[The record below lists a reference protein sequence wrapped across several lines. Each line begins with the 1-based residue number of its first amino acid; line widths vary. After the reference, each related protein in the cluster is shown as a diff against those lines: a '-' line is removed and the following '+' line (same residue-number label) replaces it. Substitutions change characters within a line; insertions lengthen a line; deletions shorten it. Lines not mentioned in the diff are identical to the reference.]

1 MERLKLKV
9 SPKGQITLPS
19 RLRHKLSIGDYV
31 YVSVQK
37 DKAVLEPVSL
47 IDEFDE
53 FDDLIL
59 RDVKKEGYAGREA
72 AAKVKEKKRALLKA
86 LEQEL
91 QESMAEADRD
101 WEEGNTVT
109 LWPRKE

>member
-1 MERLKLKV
+1 MERVKLKV
-9 SPKGQITLPS
+9 SPKGQITLP
-19 RLRHKLSIGDYV
+19 RKLRHKLSIGDYV
-31 YVSVQK
+31 YVNVHK

-47 IDEFDE
+47 IDEFD
-53 FDDLIL
+53 DLIR
-59 RDVKKEGYAGREA
+59 RDVKKEGYTGREA
-72 AAKVKEKKRALLKA
+72 AAKAKEKKRALLKA

-91 QESMAEADRD
+91 KESVAEADRD

>member
-9 SPKGQITLPS
+9 SPKGQITLPKK
-19 RLRHKLSIGDYV
+19 LRHMLSIGDYV
-31 YVSVQK
+31 YVNVQK

-47 IDEFDE
+47 IDEFD
-53 FDDLIL
+53 DLIL
-59 RDVKKEGYAGREA
+59 RDVKKEGYTGREA